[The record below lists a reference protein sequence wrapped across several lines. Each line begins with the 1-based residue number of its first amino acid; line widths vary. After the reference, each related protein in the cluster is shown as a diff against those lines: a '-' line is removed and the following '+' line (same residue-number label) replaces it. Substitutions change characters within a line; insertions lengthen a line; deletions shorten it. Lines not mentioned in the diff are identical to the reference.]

1 MMTTT
6 STTSTKSII
15 CVRQIPCGSGKGA
28 PLAPAVYT
36 PHQTRAG
43 VWVWRLSRRNL
54 LGTVYGRNGALRE
67 RGVYS
72 EGKAWRLA
80 DEIAA
85 SLGCDTAG
93 YVRHNQR
100 MTAAQVAAFVA
111 A

>member
-1 MMTTT
+1 MTTTT
-6 STTSTKSII
+6 STTTTKSII

-36 PHQTRAG
+36 PHQTRDG
-43 VWVWRLSRRNL
+43 RWVWRLARKNL
-54 LGTVYGRNGALRE
+54 LGTLRGGDGSIRE

-72 EGKAWRLA
+72 RAKAERIA

-85 SLGCDTAG
+85 SFGCNVG
-93 YVRHNQR
+93 YVRHNEK
-100 MTAAQVAAFVA
+100 MTDNEIADFVA

>member
-1 MMTTT
+1 MTTTT
-6 STTSTKSII
+6 STTTTKSII

-28 PLAPAVYT
+28 PLAPALYS

-54 LGTVYGRNGALRE
+54 LGTLRGGDGSIRE

-72 EGKAWRLA
+72 ETKAWRLA
-80 DEIAA
+80 DDIAA
-85 SLGCDTAG
+85 SLGCDVG
-93 YVRHNQR
+93 YVRHNKP
-100 MTAAQVAAFVA
+100 MTAAQIAAFVA

>member
-1 MMTTT
+1 M
-6 STTSTKSII
+6 SEVKSVV

-43 VWVWRLSRRNL
+43 IWVWRLTQRNL
-54 LGTVYGRNGALRE
+54 LGTLRGGDGSIRE

-72 EGKAWRLA
+72 ETKAWRLA
-80 DEIAA
+80 DDIAA

-93 YVRHNQR
+93 YVRHNQP
-100 MTAAQVAAFVA
+100 MTTAQIALFVA